1 MGTRGATAPG
11 RLELVRA
18 FVNTCDV
25 ESGEDTLSSPSALA
39 EWLAERDLLVSARR
53 EHQSDLRRG
62 LAVREALRSLL
73 VANNGASA
81 DPDAAPILEA
91 AARAAKLELR
101 LTSDG
106 RAALVAS
113 ASGTTGALGGLLS
126 IASEAMATGTWD
138 RLKACRAETCR
149 WAFYDNSP
157 NRSRTWCSMAIC
169 GNRRKV
175 RDYRARRASL

>member
-1 MGTRGATAPG
+1 MKAMGTRGATAPG

-73 VANNGASA
+73 
-81 DPDAAPILEA
+81 EA
-91 AARAAKLELR
+91 AARAARPELP

-157 NRSRTWCSMAIC
+157 HP
-169 GNRRKV
+169 
-175 RDYRARRASL
+175 